1 MAKRHTKSN
10 KFIFLSFIII
20 VALIALYGY
29 KSPYFETNAPQIDVK
44 DEVLWNLQ
52 SPLDV
57 KISDDTGIKFIRVSL
72 SNADKTVTL
81 ISQTLK
87 TPEKSIKLSIN
98 FPKTEFF
105 NPSDFYVLN
114 IEATDNSYWKFKGNT
129 AFSQSTIKVDTKR
142 PELYILNQS
151 YSITQGGAAVVVFKA
166 IDKNLKKVYIKTNFG
181 KEFIATPFYKDGYY
195 AALVAWPIDKKHFQA
210 DVIAQDAAN
219 NISRTR
225 IRYYL
230 RQRNYKKSQIALN
243 DKFIDGKIEDLVNI
257 YAKNPSDFSKLDK
270 FKFINETL
278 REDGENII
286 KETTSQVPDEMIK
299 NFSLTPFI
307 PLKNAQAVAS
317 FGDHRFYYY
326 GSKDNVIS
334 QSWHM
339 GIDFAS
345 VAKAPIITNNDALV
359 VFAQD
364 NGIYGK
370 NIILYHKFGL
380 YTLYGHCSD
389 IFVENGEILQKNAL
403 IANTGTS
410 GLALGDHLHFG
421 VIIQGIEVRPE
432 EWMDKKWMKENIF
445 EILQNSKKIIDK

>member
-1 MAKRHTKSN
+1 MARRRTKSR
-10 KFIFLSFIII
+10 KFIFLFFVLIIAFL
-20 VALIALYGY
+20 VLYGY
-29 KSPYFETNAPQIDVK
+29 KSPYFERNVPIIDIK
-44 DEVLWNLQ
+44 SQMLWNLQ
-52 SPLDV
+52 TPLSV

-72 SNADKTVTL
+72 SSGEKSVTL
-81 ISQTLK
+81 ISKNLK
-87 TPEKSIKLSIN
+87 TTEKQIKLSIN

-105 NPSDFYVLN
+105 NVSDFYTLK
-114 IEATDNSYWKFKGNT
+114 IEATDNSYWKFKGNS
-129 AFSQSTIKVDTKR
+129 ALVQSKIKVDTKR
-142 PELYILNQS
+142 PELYILDQS
-151 YSITQGGAAVVVFKA
+151 YSITQGGSGAVVFKA
-166 IDKNLKKVYIKTNFG
+166 SDENLKRVYIKTNFG
-181 KEFIATPFYKDGYY
+181 KEFTATPFYKNGYY
-195 AALVAWPIDKKHFQA
+195 AALVAWPIEQKHFQA
-210 DVIAQDAAN
+210 DVIAEDFAN

-230 RQRNYKKSQIALN
+230 RSRNYKKSTIALN
-243 DKFIDGKIEDLVNI
+243 DKFIDGKITDLVNL
-257 YAKNPSDFSKLDK
+257 YATNPSDFSMLDK

-278 REDGENII
+278 RTNNENII
-286 KETTSQVPDEMIK
+286 KETTSQMPDEMIE
-299 NFSLTPFI
+299 NFNLSPFI

-317 FGDHRFYYY
+317 FGDHRYYYY
-326 GSKDNVIS
+326 GKKSNVIS
-334 QSWHM
+334 ESWHM

-359 VFAQD
+359 VFAKE

-389 IFVENGEILQKNAL
+389 IFIETGEILRKNVV
-403 IANTGTS
+403 IGNTGTS

-445 EILQNSKKIIDK
+445 NILQNSKKIIDK